1 MPHADN
7 EEDKMKIVTGY
18 KGTPHISS
26 NDQQAFN
33 QGIFGSG
40 NYVLDVGNKFGAELT
55 NVNTV
60 TISDGEGVLQGVH
73 FRIEPGETETI
84 NIANGTTG
92 TSRIDLICARY
103 TKDAATGIENVSLV
117 LIPGDAVESNPEVP
131 EYNTGDILNGESPVD
146 FPLYK
151 VSLNGLTPS
160 LVVMFS
166 KKGSMT
172 NSPDLSNISLL
183 DEWNSTDPD
192 QDITFTESGWYM
204 FRAYN
209 TSASELFLKGYSDI
223 TIPYFAY
230 RIPSYA
236 NAEATSGWLYF
247 DEGETMTLTFTMTGN
262 CSMFFAPCK

>member
-1 MPHADN
+1 
-7 EEDKMKIVTGY
+7 MKIVTGY
-18 KGTPHISS
+18 RGTPHISS

-33 QGIFGSG
+33 QAIFGSD
-40 NYVLDVGNKFGAELT
+40 NYVLNVGSKFSATLSD
-55 NVNTV
+55 VNTV
-60 TISDGEGVLQGVH
+60 TIADGEGVLQGVH
-73 FRIEPGETETI
+73 FRIDPGTTEDV
-84 NIANGTTG
+84 NIANGATG
-92 TSRIDLICARY
+92 YKRIDYICARY
-103 TKDAATGIENVSLV
+103 TKNALTGIEDVSLV
-117 LIPGDAVESNPEVP
+117 VVEGTPDASTPTAP
-131 EYNTGDILNGESPVD
+131 TINTGDILNGESPVD

-160 LVVMFS
+160 LAVMFS

-183 DEWNSTDPD
+183 DEWSSTDPD

-223 TIPYFAY
+223 TIPYFVY

-262 CSMFFAPCK
+262 CSMYFAPCK

>member
-1 MPHADN
+1 
-7 EEDKMKIVTGY
+7 MKIVTGY

-26 NDQQAFN
+26 NDMQGFN
-33 QGIFGSG
+33 QGVVGSG
-40 NYVLDVGNKFGAELT
+40 NYVFNIGNKFDAELT
-55 NVNTV
+55 DVNTV
-60 TISDGEGVLQGVH
+60 TIADGDGIMQGVH
-73 FRIEPGETETI
+73 FRIEPGQSETV
-84 NIANGTTG
+84 NIANGTSG
-92 TSRIDLICARY
+92 MNRIDLICARY
-103 TKDAATGIENVSLV
+103 TKDVITGIENVELV
-117 LIPGDAVESNPEVP
+117 VVEGTATDSTPTAP
-131 EYNTGDILNGESPVD
+131 TINTGDILNGESPVD

-160 LVVMFS
+160 LAVMFS

-183 DEWNSTDPD
+183 DEWSSTDPD

-223 TIPYFAY
+223 TTPYFAY